1 MSDTG
6 SPQNR
11 PAGERV
17 AINDRVRL
25 LALVAITGGAAWA
38 TDSIA
43 WGLVLGLGVAIAYFA
58 VQYRQFVRWSEHPL
72 TRPGAPDRGWR
83 IAAYRV
89 YRAIRSGRDRSRR
102 LLRSLRALQRTAEAV
117 PDGWAMVRQSGE
129 IEDFNQA
136 AGRLLGLSPHD
147 RGQNIR
153 TLVRDPTAGAL
164 LRGDTGSEIVEIA
177 SPADNARR
185 IELRRIVIDDDRKL
199 IVVRD
204 ISELNR
210 ALTMRQD
217 FVANVSH
224 ELRTPL
230 TVIVGYLEQSI
241 DADYDTLKTIL
252 PKLSSP
258 VQRMQAL
265 VDDLL
270 TLTRLES
277 GGMPNESDIEY
288 VDVCQML
295 RVIATDARGLSGGR
309 HRLTLQADKQLRIRG
324 VPGELHSAFANLMT
338 NAVRYS
344 PEGGAIDVRWF
355 DGPHGPRFEVRDEGM
370 GIAPEHL
377 TRLTERFYRIDL
389 AQSRGRGGTGLGL
402 AIVKHVLRRHGS
414 VLQVESE
421 LGKGSLFSCEFPD
434 AAGEVEDPA
443 LERPVS

>member
-1 MSDTG
+1 MPPKSLI
-6 SPQNR
+6 
-11 PAGERV
+11 GERV
-17 AINDRVRL
+17 AINGRVRL
-25 LALVAITGGAAWA
+25 LLIGAITAIAALA
-38 TDSIA
+38 AGSIA
-43 WGLVLGLGVAIAYFA
+43 WGLVAGLGAA
-58 VQYRQFVRWSEHPL
+58 VLYGALQYRQLLRWSERPL
-72 TRPGAPDRGWR
+72 TRPGTPDSGWR
-83 IAAYRV
+83 VAAFRV
-89 YRAIRSGRDRSRR
+89 YRTIHAGRNRSRK

-117 PDGWAMVRQSGE
+117 PDGWAMIRQSGE

-136 AGRLLGLSPHD
+136 AARLLGLSPGD
-147 RGQNIR
+147 RGQNIL
-153 TLVRDPTAGAL
+153 TLVRNPAAGAL
-164 LRGDTGSEIVEIA
+164 LRGTADGEIVEIA
-177 SPADNARR
+177 APADNARR
-185 IELRRIVIDDDRKL
+185 LELRRIPIDDDRTL

-204 ISELNR
+204 ITELNR

-230 TVIVGYLEQSI
+230 TVIVGYLEQST

-252 PKLSSP
+252 SKLTSP

-277 GGMPNESDIEY
+277 GDMPNESDIEH
-288 VDVCQML
+288 VDVAQIL
-295 RVIATDARGLSGGR
+295 HIALAEARGLSDGR
-309 HRLTLQADKQLRIRG
+309 HTLTLQADKRLRIRG
-324 VPGELHSAFANLMT
+324 VSSELYSAFGNLIA

-355 DGPHGPRFEVRDEGM
+355 DGDSGPRFEVADQGM

-421 LGKGSLFSCEFPD
+421 LGRGSLFFCEFPAD
-434 AAGEVEDPA
+434 AADTGEEPGVERSLP
-443 LERPVS
+443 

>member
-1 MSDTG
+1 MNLPG
-6 SPQNR
+6 VM
-11 PAGERV
+11 V
-17 AINDRVRL
+17 AINDRGRL
-25 LALVAITGGAAWA
+25 LAVVAITAAAAWA

-43 WGLVLGLGVAIAYFA
+43 WGLVVGLGIAIAYFA
-58 VQYRQFVRWSEHPL
+58 LQYRQFLRWSERPL
-72 TRPGAPDRGWR
+72 TQPGTPDRGWR

-89 YRAIRSGRDRSRR
+89 YRSIRSGRDRSRM
-102 LLRSLRALQRTAEAV
+102 LLRSLRAMQRTAEAV
-117 PDGWAMVRQSGE
+117 PDGWAMVRRSGE
-129 IEDFNQA
+129 IEDFNRA

-147 RGQNIR
+147 RGQNILS
-153 TLVRDPTAGAL
+153 LVRDPSAGAL
-164 LRGDTGSEIVEIA
+164 LRGDSDSEIVEIA
-177 SPADNARR
+177 APADNTRR

-204 ISELNR
+204 ITELNR

-230 TVIVGYLEQSI
+230 TVIVGYLEQSG
-241 DADYDTLKTIL
+241 DADPATLRAIL
-252 PKLSSP
+252 PRLVSP

-270 TLTRLES
+270 TLTQLES
-277 GGMPNESDIEY
+277 GGMPGESDIEY
-288 VDVCQML
+288 VDVAQML
-295 RVIATDARGLSGGR
+295 QPIAADARGLSGGR
-309 HRLTLQADKQLRIRG
+309 HELTLQADKHLRIRG
-324 VPGELHSAFANLMT
+324 VPGELHSAFANLIT

-344 PEGGAIDVRWF
+344 PEGGDIEVRWF
-355 DGPHGPRFEVRDEGM
+355 DGPDGPRFEVQDQGM

-389 AQSRGRGGTGLGL
+389 AQSSVRGGTGLGL

-421 LGKGSLFSCEFPD
+421 LGKGSLFFCEFPD
-434 AAGEVEDPA
+434 ALGEVEVRGI
-443 LERPVS
+443 ERSGP

>member
-1 MSDTG
+1 M
-6 SPQNR
+6 
-11 PAGERV
+11 

-25 LALVAITGGAAWA
+25 LAAVAITGAAAWA
-38 TDSIA
+38 TDSVA
-43 WGLVLGLGVAIAYFA
+43 WGLVIGLGAVIVYF
-58 VQYRQFVRWSEHPL
+58 VLQYRQFLHWSEHPL

-89 YRAIRSGRDRSRR
+89 YRSIRSGRHRSRR

-117 PDGWAMVRQSGE
+117 PDGWTMVRQSGE
-129 IEDFNQA
+129 IEDLNQA

-147 RGQNIR
+147 RGQNILS
-153 TLVRDPTAGAL
+153 LVRDPMAGAL
-164 LRGDTGSEIVEIA
+164 VRGDTDSEIVEIA
-177 SPADNARR
+177 APADNTRR
-185 IELRRIVIDDDRKL
+185 LELRRIVIDDDRTL

-204 ISELNR
+204 ITELNR

-230 TVIVGYLEQSI
+230 TVIVGYLEQST

-252 PKLSSP
+252 PRLTSP
-258 VQRMQAL
+258 VRRMQAL

-277 GGMPNESDIEY
+277 GGVPNESDIEY
-288 VDVCQML
+288 VDVSQML
-295 RVIATDARGLSGGR
+295 QVIATEARGLSGGQ
-309 HRLTLQADKQLRIRG
+309 HELTLQSHRGLRIKG
-324 VPGELHSAFANLMT
+324 VPGELHSAFANLIT

-344 PEGGAIDVRWF
+344 PEGGVIDVRWF
-355 DGPHGPRFEVRDEGM
+355 DGPRGPRFEVRDQGT

-377 TRLTERFYRIDL
+377 GRLTERFYRIDL
-389 AQSRGRGGTGLGL
+389 AQSRVRGGTGLGL

-421 LGKGSLFSCEFPD
+421 LGKGSLFFCEFPEAVD
-434 AAGEVEDPA
+434 EVEDSGM
-443 LERPVS
+443 ERSVK